1 MADFQRQRFEALT
14 LDDWRALD
22 PTGNKQG
29 PTRPVTDAAIGG
41 MTDSRRKAGAEC
53 SAMFDEAGIAQP
65 GWTKPTTTR
74 RPHGALPARGEQ
86 VSTDHLHTPEV
97 RAKRTA
103 SRQANQAATRP
114 TTRPGSET
122 TNLRPGN
129 PIRVRR
135 TGDSSAHN
143 GRTGWVAV
151 VNTQEFPDGRL
162 YTEIGVTWAITRDW
176 ARAAADTWFRV
187 DELDAQ

>member
-1 MADFQRQRFEALT
+1 
-14 LDDWRALD
+14 
-22 PTGNKQG
+22 
-29 PTRPVTDAAIGG
+29 
-41 MTDSRRKAGAEC
+41 
-53 SAMFDEAGIAQP
+53 
-65 GWTKPTTTR
+65 
-74 RPHGALPARGEQ
+74 

>member
-1 MADFQRQRFEALT
+1 
-14 LDDWRALD
+14 
-22 PTGNKQG
+22 
-29 PTRPVTDAAIGG
+29 VT
-41 MTDSRRKAGAEC
+41 
-53 SAMFDEAGIAQP
+53 
-65 GWTKPTTTR
+65 
-74 RPHGALPARGEQ
+74 
-86 VSTDHLHTPEV
+86 TDHLHTPEAV
-97 RAKRTA
+97 AARTA
-103 SRQANQAATRP
+103 ARAEIRQNTRP

-122 TNLRPGN
+122 TNLHPGN

-151 VNTQEFPDGRL
+151 VNTQEFPDGTL
-162 YTEIGVTWAITRDW
+162 YTEIGVTWAIARDW